1 MRVGKEKKM
10 STRWIAGIFM
20 TGDTIPLASDDK
32 IGTLY
37 GWKIHP
43 NFFVEFFN
51 EKTSKIIEK
60 LDLVSFTI
68 FTSYIPLLLD
78 AIVLQEDARLY

>member
-1 MRVGKEKKM
+1 M
-10 STRWIAGIFM
+10 STRWIAGISM

-32 IGTLY
+32 IGTFY

-43 NFFVEFFN
+43 NFFVEYFT

-60 LDLVSFTI
+60 LN
-68 FTSYIPLLLD
+68 
-78 AIVLQEDARLY
+78 

>member
-1 MRVGKEKKM
+1 
-10 STRWIAGIFM
+10 M

-51 EKTSKIIEK
+51 EKTSKVLYEVPIRVS
-60 LDLVSFTI
+60 LALVI
-68 FTSYIPLLLD
+68 
-78 AIVLQEDARLY
+78 

>member
-1 MRVGKEKKM
+1 VRLGKEKKIIM
-10 STRWIAGIFM
+10 STRWIAGISM

-32 IGTLY
+32 IGTFY

-43 NFFVEFFN
+43 NFFVEYFT

-60 LDLVSFTI
+60 LN
-68 FTSYIPLLLD
+68 
-78 AIVLQEDARLY
+78 